1 MEEFTRQESPM
12 ASRQYQVK
20 EILSQTRPS
29 GRSKSELRRRV
40 RARLT
45 RLEDG
50 HELVVSMIG
59 LGNVGDVVSL
69 EDDHIYLA
77 LWKSHTS

>member
-1 MEEFTRQESPM
+1 M
-12 ASRQYQVK
+12 AQRQYQVK
-20 EILSQTRPS
+20 EILSRDHPS

-40 RARLT
+40 RAKLK

-50 HELVVSMIG
+50 HELEVSMIG

-69 EDDHIYLA
+69 EDEHIYLA
-77 LWKSHTS
+77 LWKSQTS